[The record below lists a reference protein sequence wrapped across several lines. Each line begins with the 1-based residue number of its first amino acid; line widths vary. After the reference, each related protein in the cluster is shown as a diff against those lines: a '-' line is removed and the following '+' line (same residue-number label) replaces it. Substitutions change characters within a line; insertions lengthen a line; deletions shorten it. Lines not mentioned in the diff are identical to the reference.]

1 MITDCEKWHYLSLKS
16 ERKFDGKKW
25 YNHPVG
31 SLSRYLRGIASNHNE
46 DFYCLLFILFSF
58 IYHR

>member
-46 DFYCLLFILFSF
+46 DF
-58 IYHR
+58 